1 MKSLTEKQ
9 GQYLAFIATYIKLNN
24 MSPAESDIQKFFQVT
39 PPTAHQMVVKL
50 ENIGAIKR
58 KPRVARSIEIIID
71 QSEIPPLK

>member
-24 MSPAESDIQKFFQVT
+24 MSPAESDIQKYFKVT

-50 ENIGAIKR
+50 ESIGAIRR
-58 KPRVARSIEIIID
+58 KPRVARSIEVKID
-71 QSEIPPLK
+71 PSEIPSLK